1 MTTFRLENALPVDT
15 TIPEPSLVCLI
26 GAAGSGKSTWASTWP
41 DTQVLELDRFRAM
54 VSDDAGCQESTEDAV
69 FALQAVLEARLA
81 RRKMTVVDATNS
93 EKSVRA
99 DLIATAR
106 RHGVPT
112 VALVVPTPLSV
123 CVERQEGRP
132 ANRRVPEHVVRAQHA
147 AMVEAF
153 PGLPAEGFDHV
164 VVAENV
170 YRLQAPLKPLSDARR
185 ADLGWDENEGLGDL
199 LLVRRTFGPEI
210 LPMWRWRD
218 NSPLAG
224 GDRVAEIRLGADRIV
239 LAQRNDIDGE
249 GDVGF
254 DILVGCAADAE
265 CEGQAWAPAYNV
277 TDLLRALT
285 GELMTDPDVRCTV
298 HGGPDDVDQEAEDH
312 AFQDDDP
319 EGRADLEAQ
328 YADAVRA

>member
-1 MTTFRLENALPVDT
+1 MKTFRLDNALPVDT

-26 GAAGSGKSTWASTWP
+26 GAAGSGKSTWAATWP
-41 DTQVLELDRFRAM
+41 HTQVLELDRFRAL

-81 RRKMTVVDATNS
+81 RRRMTVVDATNS

-99 DLIATAR
+99 GLIATVR

-123 CVERQEGRP
+123 CVARQEGRP
-132 ANRRVPEHVVRAQHA
+132 ANRRVPEPVVRAQHT
-147 AMVEAF
+147 AMVDAF

-164 VVAENV
+164 VVAENL
-170 YRLQAPLKPLSDARR
+170 YRLQALLQPLSDARR
-185 ADLGWDENEGLGDL
+185 AELGWDDGAGLGDL
-199 LLVRRTFGPEI
+199 LLVRRIFGPEI
-210 LPMWRWRD
+210 LRMWRWRD

-224 GDRVAEIRLGADRIV
+224 GDRVAKIRLGADRIV
-239 LAQRNDIDGE
+239 LALRTDVDGT

-254 DILVGCAADAE
+254 EVLVGCAFDDE

-285 GELMTDPDVRCTV
+285 GELMNDPDVRCTI
-298 HGGPDDVDQEAEDH
+298 HGHHGDDD
-312 AFQDDDP
+312 QDDDP
-319 EGRADLEAQ
+319 EGRADLEE
-328 YADAVRA
+328 

>member
-1 MTTFRLENALPVDT
+1 MKTFRLENALPLDT

-26 GAAGSGKSTWASTWP
+26 GAAGSGKSTWAATWP
-41 DTQVLELDRFRAM
+41 ATQVLELDKFRAL
-54 VSDDAGCQESTEDAV
+54 VSDDAGCQESTGDAV

-81 RRKMTVVDATNS
+81 RRKMTVVDAANT

-112 VALVVPTPLSV
+112 VALLVPTPLSV

-132 ANRRVPEHVVRAQHA
+132 ANRRVPEPVVRAQHA
-147 AMVEAF
+147 AMVDAF
-153 PGLPAEGFDHV
+153 AGLPGEGFDHV
-164 VVAENV
+164 VVAENL
-170 YRLQAPLKPLSDARR
+170 YRLENLLRPLSDARR
-185 ADLGWDENEGLGDL
+185 ADLGWDGGEGLGDL
-199 LLVRRTFGPEI
+199 LLVRRYFGPEI
-210 LPMWRWRD
+210 LPVWSWRD
-218 NSPLAG
+218 GSQLAG

-239 LAQRNDIDGE
+239 LAQRNDVDGA

-254 DILVGCAADAE
+254 EVLVGCAADDE

-285 GELMTDPDVRCTV
+285 GELMNDPDVRCTI
-298 HGGPDDVDQEAEDH
+298 HGHHGDDD
-312 AFQDDDP
+312 QDD
-319 EGRADLEAQ
+319 DLEAQ
-328 YADAVRA
+328 ALEAISG

>member
-1 MTTFRLENALPVDT
+1 MKPFRLDNALPVDT

-26 GAAGSGKSTWASTWP
+26 GASGSGKSTWASAWP
-41 DTQVLELDRFRAM
+41 ATQVLELDRFRAL
-54 VSDDAGCQESTEDAV
+54 VSDDAGCQESTGDAV

-81 RRKMTVVDATNS
+81 RRKMTVVDATNC
-93 EKSVRA
+93 EPAVRA

-132 ANRRVPEHVVRAQHA
+132 ANRRVPEQVVRAQHA
-147 AMVEAF
+147 AMVDAF

-170 YRLQAPLKPLSDARR
+170 SRLQALLQPLSDARR
-185 ADLGWDENEGLGDL
+185 ADLGWDNSEGLGDL
-199 LLVRRTFGPEI
+199 LLVRRIFGPEI

-239 LAQRNDIDGE
+239 LAQRNDVDGE

-254 DILVGCAADAE
+254 EVLVGCPADDE

-285 GELMTDPDVRCTV
+285 GELMTDPDVRCTI
-298 HGGPDDVDQEAEDH
+298 HGHHGDED
-312 AFQDDDP
+312 QDDDP

-328 YADAVRA
+328 ALEAISG

>member
-1 MTTFRLENALPVDT
+1 MKTFHLDNALPVDT
-15 TIPEPSLVCLI
+15 TIPEPPLVCLI

-41 DTQVLELDRFRAM
+41 DTQVLELDKFRAL
-54 VSDDAGCQESTEDAV
+54 VSDDAGCQESTADAV

-81 RRKMTVVDATNS
+81 RRKTTVIDATNC
-93 EKSVRA
+93 EQSVRA

-106 RHGVPT
+106 RHGVPA
-112 VALVVPTPLSV
+112 VALLVPTPADV

-147 AMVEAF
+147 AMVDAF
-153 PGLPAEGFDHV
+153 SGLPAEGFDHV
-164 VVAENV
+164 VVAENL
-170 YRLQAPLKPLSDARR
+170 YRLQALLEPLSDARR
-185 ADLGWDENEGLGDL
+185 ADLGWDDNEGLGDL
-199 LLVRRTFGPEI
+199 LLVRRIFGPEI

-218 NSPLAG
+218 NSPFAG

-239 LAQRNDIDGE
+239 LALRTDVDGE

-254 DILVGCAADAE
+254 EILVGCAFDDE

-285 GELMTDPDVRCTV
+285 GELMNDPDMRCTI
-298 HGGPDDVDQEAEDH
+298 HGHHDDD
-312 AFQDDDP
+312 QDDDP
-319 EGRADLEAQ
+319 EGRADLEEQAME
-328 YADAVRA
+328 AIRG

>member
-1 MTTFRLENALPVDT
+1 M
-15 TIPEPSLVCLI
+15 
-26 GAAGSGKSTWASTWP
+26 
-41 DTQVLELDRFRAM
+41 
-54 VSDDAGCQESTEDAV
+54 

-81 RRKMTVVDATNS
+81 RRKMTVIDATNC
-93 EKSVRA
+93 EQSVRA

-123 CVERQEGRP
+123 CVERQEARP

-147 AMVEAF
+147 AMVDAF

-164 VVAENV
+164 VIAENL
-170 YRLQAPLKPLSDARR
+170 YRLQALLQPLSDARR
-185 ADLGWDENEGLGDL
+185 ADLGWDDSDGLGDL
-199 LLVRRTFGPEI
+199 LLVRRIFGPEI

-218 NSPLAG
+218 NSPFAG

-239 LAQRNDIDGE
+239 LALRTDVDGE

-254 DILVGCAADAE
+254 EVLVGCAFDDE
-265 CEGQAWAPAYNV
+265 CEGQAWAPVYNV

-285 GELMTDPDVRCTV
+285 GELMNDPDVRCTI
-298 HGGPDDVDQEAEDH
+298 HGPDDNDD
-312 AFQDDDP
+312 QDDDP
-319 EGRADLEAQ
+319 EGRADLEEQAME
-328 YADAVRA
+328 AIRE